1 MNLHYSFKT
10 DWKLKDLVVAVD
22 RLYKTNNSSII
33 FALIWDLFQQDSRQR
48 SCIFFFFHNPFPY
61 KSIRKLNINMDQL
74 YKNYGMFILLGYIRW
89 DIKKWNKLCH
99 QLDRI
104 QVVIKNR
111 NKRLGYALKETLA
124 TSNCQWKTSR
134 EILQRQWYIIHL
146 ITL

>member
-10 DWKLKDLVVAVD
+10 DWKFKDLVVAVD

-48 SCIFFFFHNPFPY
+48 SCVFFFHNPFPY

-74 YKNYGMFILLGYIRW
+74 YKSYGMFILLGYIRW

-104 QVVIKNR
+104 QVVIKI
-111 NKRLGYALKETLA
+111 ET
-124 TSNCQWKTSR
+124 SV
-134 EILQRQWYIIHL
+134 
-146 ITL
+146 